1 MVTTSLVS
9 VAEYLSTSFS
19 PDREYLDGVV
29 VERNVGELSHS
40 TVQGE
45 IHHWLRS
52 RRKEL
57 GIWVYPEQRVQVT
70 PTRYRVPDLC
80 VVAGPRP
87 QEQILT
93 TPPFLCIEILS
104 KDDRAGETQEKI
116 DDYLASGV
124 PYVWVVDPERRRGY
138 LHTGGGSHEAKDGI
152 LRTENPDL
160 AVPLAEIFAE
170 LQA

>member
-1 MVTTSLVS
+1 MATTSLVS
-9 VAEYLSTSFS
+9 VVEYLSTSYS
-19 PDREYLDGVV
+19 PDREYVDGVV

-40 TVQGE
+40 TVQRELTIFLG
-45 IHHWLRS
+45 IRH
-52 RRKEL
+52 KEL

-80 VVAGPRP
+80 VVAGRKP

-93 TPPFLCIEILS
+93 PPPFLCIEILS

-116 DDYLASGV
+116 DDYLACGV

-138 LHTGGGSHEAKDGI
+138 IHTAGGSREAKDGI
-152 LRTENPDL
+152 LRTEDPNIAL
-160 AVPLAEIFAE
+160 PLAEIFAE
-170 LQA
+170 L